1 MFVFVICLLQF
12 QTYSLWSR
20 YIYSAGQET
29 GKKSSIWLIIYDG
42 KNHAADVGQ
51 KHYQEEGFYRIFLG
65 RTTTNCMK
73 NKIFSLQQQFKPTR
87 SKKRLRLL
95 LLLVLFSVCTGKLAG
110 RREAEHG
117 GAKAA
122 STVAV
127 LVFSRC
133 QTSDCAT
140 RISHMS
146 NIILVFG
153 DTFFLS
159 PRHRGKSMNW
169 TR

>member
-1 MFVFVICLLQF
+1 MVTLYLLSRSGNRLENL
-12 QTYSLWSR
+12 YLINHLWWQKPCCWCWSEALPRRGILSHLSR
-20 YIYSAGQET
+20 THDHKLHEKQDFLVATAIQADEIQEALET
-29 GKKSSIWLIIYDG
+29 
-42 KNHAADVGQ
+42 
-51 KHYQEEGFYRIFLG
+51 
-65 RTTTNCMK
+65 
-73 NKIFSLQQQFKPTR
+73 
-87 SKKRLRLL
+87 L

>member
-1 MFVFVICLLQF
+1 MVTLYLLSRSGNRLENL
-12 QTYSLWSR
+12 YLINHLWWQKPCS
-20 YIYSAGQET
+20 
-29 GKKSSIWLIIYDG
+29 
-42 KNHAADVGQ
+42 ADVGQ

-87 SKKRLRLL
+87 SKKRLR

>member
-1 MFVFVICLLQF
+1 MVTLYLLSRSRNRLENL
-12 QTYSLWSR
+12 YLINHLWWQKPCCWCWSEALPRRGILSHLSR
-20 YIYSAGQET
+20 THDHKLHEKQDFLVATAIQADEIQEA
-29 GKKSSIWLIIYDG
+29 L
-42 KNHAADVGQ
+42 V
-51 KHYQEEGFYRIFLG
+51 
-65 RTTTNCMK
+65 
-73 NKIFSLQQQFKPTR
+73 
-87 SKKRLRLL
+87 

>member
-1 MFVFVICLLQF
+1 MVTLYLLSRSGNRLENL
-12 QTYSLWSR
+12 YLINHLWWQKPCCWCWSEALPRRGILSHLSR
-20 YIYSAGQET
+20 THDHKLHEKQDFLVATAIQADEIQEA
-29 GKKSSIWLIIYDG
+29 L
-42 KNHAADVGQ
+42 V
-51 KHYQEEGFYRIFLG
+51 
-65 RTTTNCMK
+65 
-73 NKIFSLQQQFKPTR
+73 
-87 SKKRLRLL
+87 

>member
-1 MFVFVICLLQF
+1 MVTLYLLSRSGNRLENL
-12 QTYSLWSR
+12 YLINHLWWQKPCCWCWSEALPRRGILSHLSR
-20 YIYSAGQET
+20 THDHKLHEKQDFLVATAIQADEIQEALET
-29 GKKSSIWLIIYDG
+29 
-42 KNHAADVGQ
+42 V
-51 KHYQEEGFYRIFLG
+51 
-65 RTTTNCMK
+65 
-73 NKIFSLQQQFKPTR
+73 
-87 SKKRLRLL
+87 

>member
-1 MFVFVICLLQF
+1 MVTLYLLSRSGNRLENL
-12 QTYSLWSR
+12 YLINHLWWQKPCCWCWSEALPRRGILSHLSR
-20 YIYSAGQET
+20 THDHKLHEKQDFLVATAIQADEIQEALET
-29 GKKSSIWLIIYDG
+29 
-42 KNHAADVGQ
+42 V
-51 KHYQEEGFYRIFLG
+51 
-65 RTTTNCMK
+65 
-73 NKIFSLQQQFKPTR
+73 
-87 SKKRLRLL
+87 

-133 QTSDCAT
+133 QTSDCVT

>member
-1 MFVFVICLLQF
+1 MVTLYLLSRSGNRLENL
-12 QTYSLWSR
+12 YLINHLWWQKPCCWCWSEALPRRGILSHLSR
-20 YIYSAGQET
+20 THDHKLHEKQDFLVATAIQADEIQEALET
-29 GKKSSIWLIIYDG
+29 
-42 KNHAADVGQ
+42 V
-51 KHYQEEGFYRIFLG
+51 
-65 RTTTNCMK
+65 
-73 NKIFSLQQQFKPTR
+73 
-87 SKKRLRLL
+87 
-95 LLLVLFSVCTGKLAG
+95 LLVLFSVCTGKLAG

>member
-1 MFVFVICLLQF
+1 MVTLYLLSRSGNRLENL
-12 QTYSLWSR
+12 YLINHLWWQKPCCWCWSEALPRRGILSHLSR
-20 YIYSAGQET
+20 THDHKLHEKQDFLVATAIQADEIQEALET
-29 GKKSSIWLIIYDG
+29 
-42 KNHAADVGQ
+42 V
-51 KHYQEEGFYRIFLG
+51 
-65 RTTTNCMK
+65 
-73 NKIFSLQQQFKPTR
+73 
-87 SKKRLRLL
+87 

-146 NIILVFG
+146 NIILVFW

>member
-1 MFVFVICLLQF
+1 MVTLYLLSRSGNRLENL
-12 QTYSLWSR
+12 YLINHLWWQKPCCWCWSEALPRRGILSHLSR
-20 YIYSAGQET
+20 THDHKLHEKQDFLVATAIQADEIQEA
-29 GKKSSIWLIIYDG
+29 L
-42 KNHAADVGQ
+42 
-51 KHYQEEGFYRIFLG
+51 
-65 RTTTNCMK
+65 M
-73 NKIFSLQQQFKPTR
+73 
-87 SKKRLRLL
+87 

>member
-1 MFVFVICLLQF
+1 MVTLYLLSRSGNRLENL
-12 QTYSLWSR
+12 YLINHLWWQKPCCWCWSVALPRRGILSHLSR
-20 YIYSAGQET
+20 THDHKLHEKQDFLVATAIQADEIREALET
-29 GKKSSIWLIIYDG
+29 
-42 KNHAADVGQ
+42 
-51 KHYQEEGFYRIFLG
+51 
-65 RTTTNCMK
+65 M
-73 NKIFSLQQQFKPTR
+73 
-87 SKKRLRLL
+87 

>member
-1 MFVFVICLLQF
+1 MVTLYLLSRSGNRLENL
-12 QTYSLWSR
+12 YLINHLWWQKPCCRCWSEALPRRGILSHLSR
-20 YIYSAGQET
+20 THDHKLHEKQDFLVATAIQADEIQEALET
-29 GKKSSIWLIIYDG
+29 
-42 KNHAADVGQ
+42 
-51 KHYQEEGFYRIFLG
+51 
-65 RTTTNCMK
+65 
-73 NKIFSLQQQFKPTR
+73 
-87 SKKRLRLL
+87 L

>member
-1 MFVFVICLLQF
+1 MVTLYLLSRSGNRLENL
-12 QTYSLWSR
+12 YLINHLWWQKPCCWCWSEALPRRGILSHLSR
-20 YIYSAGQET
+20 THDHKLHEKQDFLVATAIQADEIQEALET
-29 GKKSSIWLIIYDG
+29 
-42 KNHAADVGQ
+42 V
-51 KHYQEEGFYRIFLG
+51 
-65 RTTTNCMK
+65 
-73 NKIFSLQQQFKPTR
+73 
-87 SKKRLRLL
+87 

-159 PRHRGKSMNW
+159 PLHRGKSMNW